1 LKKPFPLL
9 IFWFTII
16 AIIVIT
22 GTLGFMIIEHFRF
35 LDALYMTVITVTT
48 IGYKEVEPLSDVGKI
63 FDIILIIVSFSTF
76 TYALA
81 RLTQYLASGE
91 LGAYFKN
98 RKLMQA
104 IAQLNNHV
112 IICGFGRN
120 GQQAALTLKTHKE
133 QFVVIEN
140 NMNNIKQWL
149 HEDSSLIYVHGDATD
164 DDLLIKAGI
173 ERAKAMIITLPEDAD
188 NVFIVLSARSLN
200 PAIQIISRASQHGSA
215 QKLNKAGANSVIMP
229 DKIGGAHMAT
239 LVSKPD
245 VVEFIDYLSSE
256 EGESINIESV
266 EYSRLPPEI
275 KDKSLRIVMDWKKT
289 GVNCIGVKTSEGK
302 FIINP
307 PEDILITKGMKII
320 VLGTKQQI
328 ESMKHNVEE
337 A

>member
-1 LKKPFPLL
+1 LKKPFSLL
-9 IFWFTII
+9 FFWFTII
-16 AIIVIT
+16 AIIVMT
-22 GTLGFMIIEHFRF
+22 GTFGFMIVEHFRF
-35 LDALYMTVITVTT
+35 LDALYMTIITVTT
-48 IGYKEVEPLSDVGKI
+48 IGYKEVEPLSDAGKV
-63 FDIILIIVSFSTF
+63 FDIILVIVSFSTF

-81 RLTQYLASGE
+81 RLTQFVASGE
-91 LGAYFKN
+91 MGVYFIN

-104 IAQLNNHV
+104 IEQLNNHV

-120 GQQAALTLKTHKE
+120 GQQAGLTLKTQKE
-133 QFVVIEN
+133 KFVVIEN
-140 NMNNIKQWL
+140 NINNIEQWL
-149 HEDSSLIYVHGDATD
+149 NEDSSLIYINGDATD
-164 DDLLIKAGI
+164 DDLLIRAGI
-173 ERAKAMIITLPEDAD
+173 ERAKALIITLPEDAD

-200 PAIQIISRASQHGSA
+200 PGIQIISRASQHGSA

-256 EGESINIESV
+256 EGESINMESV
-266 EYSRLPPEI
+266 EYNRLPPEI
-275 KDKSLRIVMDWKKT
+275 KDKSLKVVMDWKKT
-289 GVNCIGVKTSEGK
+289 GVNCIGIKTNEGK

-307 PEDILITKGMKII
+307 PEDTLITRGMKVI

-337 A
+337 T

>member
-16 AIIVIT
+16 TVIILT
-22 GTLGFMIIEHFRF
+22 GTFGFMLIEHFSF
-35 LDALYMTVITVTT
+35 LNALYMTIITVTT

-63 FDIILIIVSFSTF
+63 FDIILIIISFSTF

-81 RLTQYLASGE
+81 RLTQFIASGE
-91 LGAYFKN
+91 MGVYFKN

-104 IAQLNNHV
+104 MEQLNNHV

-133 QFVVIEN
+133 KFVVIEN
-140 NMNNIKQWL
+140 NIKNIEQWL
-149 HEDSSLIYVHGDATD
+149 HEDSSLIYINGDATD
-164 DDLLIKAGI
+164 DDLLVRAGI
-173 ERAKAMIITLPEDAD
+173 ERAKALIITLPEDAD

-200 PAIQIISRASQHGSA
+200 PGIQIISRASQHGSA

-256 EGESINIESV
+256 EGESINMESV
-266 EYSRLPPEI
+266 EYRRLPPEI
-275 KDKSLRIVMDWKKT
+275 KDKSLKVVMDWKKT

-307 PEDILITKGMKII
+307 PEDILITKGMKVI

-337 A
+337 T

>member
-16 AIIVIT
+16 SVIILA
-22 GTLGFMIIEHFRF
+22 GTLGFMIIEHFSF
-35 LDALYMTVITVTT
+35 LNALYMTIITVTT

-91 LGAYFKN
+91 LGEYFKN
-98 RKLMQA
+98 RKLMEA
-104 IAQLNNHV
+104 IAQLKNHV

-133 QFVVIEN
+133 KFVVIEN
-140 NMNNIKQWL
+140 NVNNINQWL
-149 HEDSSLIYVHGDATD
+149 NEDSSLIYINGDATD
-164 DDLLIKAGI
+164 DELLVRAGI
-173 ERAKAMIITLPEDAD
+173 ERAKALIITLPEDAD

-200 PAIQIISRASQHGSA
+200 PGIQIISRASQHGSA

-239 LVSKPD
+239 LISKPD

-256 EGESINIESV
+256 EGESISMESV
-266 EYSRLPPEI
+266 EYNRLPPEI
-275 KDKSLRIVMDWKKT
+275 KDKSLKVVMDWKRT

-307 PEDILITKGMKII
+307 PEDILITKGMKVI

-328 ESMKHNVEE
+328 ESMKHNVDE